1 ALMTVDPNG
10 VIADVNEQTAKLT
23 GFNRKQLIG
32 SPFAQYFTDPERA
45 RAGIRTTFDEGVVTN
60 YELVVRSKAGRKVAV
75 SFNAA
80 VFADATGAVQGIL
93 AAARDITQQ
102 KQIEQELR
110 EQQTYTRGLVESG
123 IDALMTTDLLG
134 LITDVNR
141 RMCEI
146 TGRAREE
153 LIGTPFKDYFTDP
166 QRAEDGIRRV
176 LAEDQ
181 VTNYELTIRA
191 KDGEET
197 VVSYNAT
204 TFKGADGRLRG
215 VFAAARD
222 ITEQKRLEEQITQ
235 QYQERSETTAF
246 LNNILESSTE
256 YSIIAMDRE
265 GNVLAWNEGA
275 RRNYG
280 YAAEEM
286 IGKQNS
292 RILHT
297 KEDVESGKVEA
308 ALAQALETG
317 KFEGEFQRMRKSGEQ
332 FTAQVAITLRRGVSG
347 DPVGYLLVSKDIT
360 AQKALEEELR
370 RKNEELVEQYHRVQ
384 EANRLKS
391 EFLANMSH
399 ELRTPLN
406 GIIGFAELMHG
417 GKVGPVAD
425 PHKEYLG
432 DILTS
437 SRHLLQL
444 INDVLDLARVEAG
457 RMEFHPEAVDLAKLV
472 GEVRDGLRTMAAT
485 KRIQVKT
492 QIDPGLNG
500 VTADPAKLKQLLYNY
515 LSNAL
520 KFTPDGGQV
529 TVRVGPEEADTY
541 RIEVED
547 TGIGIRPEDLGRLFV
562 EFQQLDAGAAKKYQ
576 GTGLGLALTKRI
588 VEAQGGQV
596 GVRSAPGT
604 GSIFFAVLPRVF
616 WAERESPA
624 RSAARPDGRA
634 AASPVAN
641 GPAVLI
647 IDDDQR
653 ERAWLMK
660 TLGKAGYAVEAAATG
675 AEAVAR
681 CREKTF
687 SAITLDLL
695 LPDMKGW
702 DVLKAIRAEER
713 NKNVAVIVVTM
724 VADQGVLADQR
735 ADGALV
741 KPVRSEELLAAL
753 QRIGVRPDGDGDGAV
768 LVVDDDLGAL
778 KIMEAALAE
787 IGYRPVC
794 MPDGE
799 SGLAAAAKE
808 RLRAVVLDLRMPGMN
823 GLEFLDRFRR
833 TDNGSRTPVIVWTGA
848 DLTAQDKSR
857 LKAAAQAIVV
867 KGRDGVK
874 PLLKELQACL
884 AVSR

>member
-1 ALMTVDPNG
+1 MGGHARGGNGHRFLKESGTDEQVAFLNSILESSTEYSIIVTDLAGTILAWNEGARRIYGYEAAEVVGKATLALLHHPD
-10 VIADVNEQTAKLT
+10 DVRSGQAKAVLGEALLT
-23 GFNRKQLIG
+23 GTWEGTLRRVRKNG
-32 SPFAQYFTDPERA
+32 EEFTA
-45 RAGIRTTFDEGVVTN
+45 RVT
-60 YELVVRSKAGRKVAV
+60 K
-75 SFNAA
+75 
-80 VFADATGAVQGIL
+80 T
-93 AAARDITQQ
+93 
-102 KQIEQELR
+102 LR
-110 EQQTYTRGLVESG
+110 R
-123 IDALMTTDLLG
+123 
-134 LITDVNR
+134 
-141 RMCEI
+141 
-146 TGRAREE
+146 
-153 LIGTPFKDYFTDP
+153 DP
-166 QRAEDGIRRV
+166 QGHPIGFT
-176 LAEDQ
+176 L
-181 VTNYELTIRA
+181 I
-191 KDGEET
+191 
-197 VVSYNAT
+197 S
-204 TFKGADGRLRG
+204 
-215 VFAAARD
+215 RD
-222 ITEQKRLEEQITQ
+222 ITEEERLAAQLAQ
-235 QYQERSETTAF
+235 QSRERSETAAF

-256 YSIIAMDRE
+256 YSIIAMDLE
-265 GNVLAWNEGA
+265 GSVLAWNEGA

-286 IGKQNS
+286 VGKQNS

-297 KEDVESGKVEA
+297 GEDVEGGRVEA

-347 DPVGYLLVSKDIT
+347 DPIGYLLVSKDIT

-417 GKVGPVAD
+417 GKVGPVSD

-457 RMEFHPEAVDLAKLV
+457 RMEFHPEPVDLAKLV

-485 KRIQVKT
+485 KRIQVKME
-492 QIDPGLNG
+492 IDPGLTG
-500 VTADPAKLKQLLYNY
+500 VTGDPAKLKQLLYNY

-529 TVRVGPEEADTY
+529 TVRVGPEEADSY
-541 RIEVED
+541 RVEVED

-624 RSAARPDGRA
+624 RSAARPDGRP
-634 AASPVAN
+634 AASPAAA

-660 TLGKAGYAVEAAATG
+660 TLGGAGYAVEAAASG
-675 AEAVAR
+675 GEAVAR
-681 CREKTF
+681 CREKAF

-702 DVLKAIRAEER
+702 DVLTAIRAEAR
-713 NKNVAVIVVTM
+713 NQNARVLVVTV
-724 VADQGVLADQR
+724 VADKGALEGHRTDGV
-735 ADGALV
+735 LV
-741 KPVRSEELLAAL
+741 KPVRSEDLLGSL
-753 QRIGVRPDGDGDGAV
+753 RRLGVRPDEDGAGDEDGAV
-768 LVVDDDLGAL
+768 LVVDDDLKAL

-787 IGYRPVC
+787 MGYRSVC
-794 MPDGE
+794 APDGE

-808 RLRAVVLDLRMPGMN
+808 RPRAVVLDLRMPGMS

-833 TDNGSRTPVIVWTGA
+833 TDNGRRTPVIVWTGA
-848 DLTAQDKSR
+848 DLTAQDRSR
-857 LKAAAQAIVV
+857 LKKAAQAIVM
-867 KGRDGVK
+867 KGGGGVE
-874 PLLKELQACL
+874 PLVKELQAHL

>member
-1 ALMTVDPNG
+1 MGGHAHGGNG
-10 VIADVNEQTAKLT
+10 HRFLKESGTDEQIAFLNSILESSTEYLIVATDLT
-23 GFNRKQLIG
+23 GTILVWNEAARRIYGYEAEEVVGKATLALLHHPDDVKSGQAEAILDE
-32 SPFAQYFTDPERA
+32 AV
-45 RAGIRTTFDEGVVTN
+45 RAGKWEGK
-60 YELVVRSKAGRKVAV
+60 L
-75 SFNAA
+75 
-80 VFADATGAVQGIL
+80 
-93 AAARDITQQ
+93 
-102 KQIEQELR
+102 
-110 EQQTYTRGLVESG
+110 
-123 IDALMTTDLLG
+123 
-134 LITDVNR
+134 
-141 RMCEI
+141 
-146 TGRAREE
+146 
-153 LIGTPFKDYFTDP
+153 
-166 QRAEDGIRRV
+166 RRV
-176 LAEDQ
+176 RKNGEQ
-181 VTNYELTIRA
+181 FTSRVTLT
-191 KDGEET
+191 
-197 VVSYNAT
+197 
-204 TFKGADGRLRG
+204 LRRDMQG
-215 VFAAARD
+215 HPTGLTMISRD
-222 ITEQKRLEEQITQ
+222 ITEEERLAAQVAQ
-235 QYQERSETTAF
+235 QFRERSETTAF

-256 YSIIAMDRE
+256 YSIIAMDL
-265 GNVLAWNEGA
+265 GGSILTWNAGA

-286 IGKQNS
+286 VGKQNI
-292 RILHT
+292 RLLHT
-297 KEDVESGKVEA
+297 REDVESGKVEA
-308 ALAQALETG
+308 TLAQALETG
-317 KFEGEFQRMRKSGEQ
+317 KFEGEFQRMCKDGGQ
-332 FTAQVAITLRRGVSG
+332 FAARVVITLRRGASG
-347 DPVGYLLVSKDIT
+347 DPIGYLLISKDIT
-360 AQKALEEELR
+360 AQKALEEALR

-399 ELRTPLN
+399 VLRTPLN

-417 GKVGPVAD
+417 GKTGPVSD

-457 RMEFHPEAVDLAKLV
+457 RMEFHPESVDLARLV

-485 KRIQVKT
+485 KRIQVKME
-492 QIDPGLNG
+492 IDPGLTG
-500 VTADPAKLKQLLYNY
+500 VTGDPAKLKQLLYNY

-529 TVRVGPEEADTY
+529 TVRVGPEEVDTY

-588 VEAQGGQV
+588 VEAQNGKV

-604 GSIFFAVLPRVF
+604 GSVFFAVLPRVF

-624 RSAARPDGRA
+624 RSAARPDGRP
-634 AASPVAN
+634 AASPAAA

-660 TLGKAGYAVEAAATG
+660 TLGGAGYAVEAAASG

-681 CREKTF
+681 CREKAF

-724 VADQGVLADQR
+724 VADQGVLSDHR

-753 QRIGVRPDGDGDGAV
+753 QRIGVRPDGDGAV

-808 RLRAVVLDLRMPGMN
+808 RPRAVVLDLRMP
-823 GLEFLDRFRR
+823 
-833 TDNGSRTPVIVWTGA
+833 
-848 DLTAQDKSR
+848 
-857 LKAAAQAIVV
+857 
-867 KGRDGVK
+867 
-874 PLLKELQACL
+874 
-884 AVSR
+884 